1 MKQKTSHHVTPF
13 VINQIKI
20 KVMTNKEVRELATEI
35 VGDGKLPNKF
45 FVTSSPYYHE
55 VDEYGDYDSHIL
67 DGFEFDEPESKVFD
81 TFEEAE
87 AYYDDIELDIY
98 DGIGQVVIEDRL
110 TGTIKEKTLKK
121 VVRVEYI
128 MTETDDT
135 YRFGYKK

>member
-1 MKQKTSHHVTPF
+1 
-13 VINQIKI
+13 
-20 KVMTNKEVRELATEI
+20 MTNQEVRELATEI

-45 FVTSSPYYHE
+45 FVTYSPYYHE
-55 VDEYGDYDSHIL
+55 VDEYGDFDSHIL
-67 DGFEFDEPESKVFD
+67 DGFDDSETESKVFD
-81 TFEEAE
+81 TIEEAE
-87 AYYDDIELDIY
+87 SYYNDVELDIY
-98 DGIGQVVIEDRL
+98 DGVGQVVIEDRL